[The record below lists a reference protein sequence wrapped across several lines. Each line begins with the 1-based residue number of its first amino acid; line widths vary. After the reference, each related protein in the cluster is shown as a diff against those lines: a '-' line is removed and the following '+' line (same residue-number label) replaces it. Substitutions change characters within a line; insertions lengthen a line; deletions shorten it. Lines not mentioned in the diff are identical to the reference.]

1 MENDVSKFPK
11 SLCVKI
17 EADENAG
24 TEYFV
29 AAEDIDGLVEMGEK
43 IPVGVY
49 KLIEIKTV
57 EGVAQVSKKQT
68 VK

>member
-1 MENDVSKFPK
+1 MPKFPK

-17 EADENAG
+17 ETDTSAG

-29 AAEDIDGLVEMGEK
+29 ATEDIDGMVEMGEK

-49 KLIEIKTV
+49 KLVEIKTV
-57 EGVAQVSKKQT
+57 EGVAQVSKKKT